1 MLYVLWQY
9 LVNGH
14 ICTEVISPDIIL
26 FQSLFPTLFF
36 YECLVKKEG
45 GKKTKKQKQRSE
57 KIDGSKSQQQN
68 RVNGLENLHKIYIQ
82 KKDHTQC

>member
-14 ICTEVISPDIIL
+14 ICTEVISPDIFL

-36 YECLVKKEG
+36 VMNALVKRKG
-45 GKKTKKQKQRSE
+45 KQKSE
-57 KIDGSKSQQQN
+57 KLDGSKSQQQK
-68 RVNGLENLHKIYIQ
+68 RVNGLDNLHKKYIQ
-82 KKDHTQC
+82 KRSNSVLTHSDR

>member
-45 GKKTKKQKQRSE
+45 GKKQKNKNKEAKK
-57 KIDGSKSQQQN
+57 
-68 RVNGLENLHKIYIQ
+68 
-82 KKDHTQC
+82 